1 MYKHKKMS
9 GKLSKKRTSKSRKTN
24 KHIKKVKSKRS
35 KRSNSFSHG
44 NSRSANNNKNNLS
57 HGNSHGVNNYQMQ
70 NGGFTS
76 CNLATVQEPEF
87 NLPALGD
94 IAGLNIAKSRGV
106 IYRPDCKPDTYQA
119 MIP

>member
-1 MYKHKKMS
+1 MNNILIKYSITINKMYKHKKMS
-9 GKLSKKRTSKSRKTN
+9 RKLSKKRTSKSHKTN
-24 KHIKKVKSKRS
+24 KHIKKVKSKRRIS
-35 KRSNSFSHG
+35 KRNTR
-44 NSRSANNNKNNLS
+44 SRINHK
-57 HGNSHGVNNYQMQ
+57 QR
-70 NGGFTS
+70 GGFAN

>member
-9 GKLSKKRTSKSRKTN
+9 RKLSRKRSSKSRKTN

-35 KRSNSFSHG
+35 KQSNSFAHG
-44 NSRSANNNKNNLS
+44 NSR
-57 HGNSHGVNNYQMQ
+57 GVNNHQMQ

>member
-1 MYKHKKMS
+1 MYK
-9 GKLSKKRTSKSRKTN
+9 KLSRKHMKKHSSKRN
-24 KHIKKVKSKRS
+24 KNNSKKNNSKNKSKRNLS
-35 KRSNSFSHG
+35 KRNT
-44 NSRSANNNKNNLS
+44 RMYMTRK
-57 HGNSHGVNNYQMQ
+57 QR
-70 NGGFTS
+70 GGFTS

-87 NLPALGD
+87 NVPTMGD

>member
-1 MYKHKKMS
+1 MSGKMS
-9 GKLSKKRTSKSRKTN
+9 GKMSRKMSGKMSRKMSRKMSKKMSRKMSGKRISKSN
-24 KHIKKVKSKRS
+24 KMKNLISKS
-35 KRSNSFSHG
+35 SNSFAHG
-44 NSRSANNNKNNLS
+44 NS
-57 HGNSHGVNNYQMQ
+57 NYNYVQ
-70 NGGFTS
+70 NGGFAS

-87 NLPALGD
+87 NVPALGD